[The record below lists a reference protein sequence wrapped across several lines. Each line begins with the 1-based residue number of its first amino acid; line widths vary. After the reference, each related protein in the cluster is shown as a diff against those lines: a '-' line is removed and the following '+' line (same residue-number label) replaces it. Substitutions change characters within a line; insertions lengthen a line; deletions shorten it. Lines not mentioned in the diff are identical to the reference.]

1 MPHRRR
7 ISVKSSASVEEEIK
21 RFILAKIAK
30 GLADKTLATCQ
41 QHFSAIS
48 KHLDLGQS
56 IEKLNMNSLE
66 QMVVS
71 MRDAELAPG
80 FRFRIDEV
88 LEILVDLARNGRLSL
103 PYK

>member
-21 RFILAKIAK
+21 RFILAKKAK
-30 GLADKTLATCQ
+30 GLADKTLATYQ

-56 IEKLNMNSLE
+56 IENHEYCRLFRGNMLLTGIKDTMGFKRPLVQIQSLGPT
-66 QMVVS
+66 S
-71 MRDAELAPG
+71 KA
-80 FRFRIDEV
+80 
-88 LEILVDLARNGRLSL
+88 
-103 PYK
+103 